1 MAAVGRVMVSERRS
15 TTERPYPDAVT
26 DPEALLALAADAG
39 RKAAALLAG
48 AALDPAAIETKSSA
62 TDLVTDL
69 DRTAERLIVD
79 RLLADRPDDGVL
91 GEEGGER
98 AGTSGVRW
106 VIDPLDGTTNF
117 VYGFPAYA
125 VAIAAEEGG
134 ELVAATVTDVGH
146 DEQFT
151 AVRGGGAR
159 RDGVP
164 IAVSGLTSL
173 ATALVGTGFSYLPEV
188 RRRQAEVLPHVL
200 GAVRDVRRLGSAA
213 LDLCWVAC
221 GRLDGFWE
229 RGLAPWDHAAASL
242 VAREAGARVGWLGE
256 DTTTLVVAGP
266 GIYRELEAL
275 LLDAG
280 AVW

>member
-1 MAAVGRVMVSERRS
+1 
-15 TTERPYPDAVT
+15 VT

-39 RKAAALLAG
+39 REAAALLAG

-69 DRTAERLIVD
+69 DRKAERLIVD

-125 VAIAAEEGG
+125 VAIAAEEDGQ
-134 ELVAATVTDVGH
+134 LVAAAVTDVGH

-159 RDGVP
+159 RDSVP

-256 DTTTLVVAGP
+256 DVTTLVVAGP
-266 GIYRELEAL
+266 GIYRALEAL